1 MVLRLYHVGC
11 LTVDCMSLSSSS
23 CFSLMFSRS
32 KGLSEPCLQGD
43 LDNIDRRCHYE
54 DSDQSDGDN
63 ADLYQCLGD
72 VS

>member
-1 MVLRLYHVGC
+1 MVLRLYHVGY
-11 LTVDCMSLSSSS
+11 LTVDCMNLSSSS

-32 KGLSEPCLQGD
+32 SFLQPCLQGD
-43 LDNIDRRCHYE
+43 LDNIDRKCHCE
-54 DSDQSDGDN
+54 DSDPSDGDN